1 MVTTMVT
8 FTPNDVF
15 QFIGL
20 WYVYIL
26 DCINKFSL
34 YIGLGFQHTS
44 FGEIILNKNE
54 ANHK

>member
-1 MVTTMVT
+1 
-8 FTPNDVF
+8 
-15 QFIGL
+15 
-20 WYVYIL
+20 VYIL